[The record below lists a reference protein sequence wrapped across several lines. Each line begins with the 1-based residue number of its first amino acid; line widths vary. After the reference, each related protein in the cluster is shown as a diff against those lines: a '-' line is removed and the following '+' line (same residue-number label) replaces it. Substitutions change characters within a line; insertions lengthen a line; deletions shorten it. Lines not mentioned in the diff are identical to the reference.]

1 MNEITTFEE
10 STTEEITTEEI
21 TTEAS
26 ALDDFSAF
34 DKPFDEYSL
43 TEIFLFILV
52 VVTLISCVFALFRK
66 GRF

>member
-1 MNEITTFEE
+1 MNEITIVED
-10 STTEEITTEEI
+10 STTEI

-26 ALDDFSAF
+26 LALDDFSAF
-34 DKPFDEYSL
+34 DKPFEEYSL
-43 TEIFLFILV
+43 TEIFLFMLV